1 MAPFFSYK
9 TFSSLSVEL
18 IDRILYCTMVWF
30 SNRVGALVNKGTQS
44 CDGFAQNEV
53 LHLICAF
60 VIEKHFS
67 VCEVSPDVVI
77 DGNTVAAKDLPSPRH
92 SFATLGGR
100 KSLGERCLS
109 VCHLA
114 LVIQLCHSTH
124 QALTGSYVRDHF
136 SEKILYELK

>member
-9 TFSSLSVEL
+9 TFSSARVEL

-30 SNRVGALVNKGTQS
+30 SDCIGTLHKGTQS
-44 CDGFAQNEV
+44 RDGFAQNEV

-77 DGNTVAAKDLPSPRH
+77 DRNTVAAKYLPSPHH

-124 QALTGSYVRDHF
+124 QALAGFGSTNQPVNNKPNRNV
-136 SEKILYELK
+136 